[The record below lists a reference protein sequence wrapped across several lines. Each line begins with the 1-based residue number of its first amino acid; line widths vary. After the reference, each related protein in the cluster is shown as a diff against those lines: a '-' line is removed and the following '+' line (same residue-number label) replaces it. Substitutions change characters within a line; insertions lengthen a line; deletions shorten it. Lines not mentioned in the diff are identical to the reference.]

1 MSKTPNF
8 DAKIKAILDATT
20 PGERT
25 CELLGESWELTD
37 EELAWC
43 RHFNVP
49 PSKRSQL
56 TRWKTLAY
64 YTTGFQF
71 WWNKHAE
78 TGKPILTFHH
88 PGSGVRVLPDQE
100 WLSKDFSEIVMD
112 YHPDRSFFEQMR
124 ELQLRIPCRSAYNTV
139 EPENSIALVSIS
151 DKNSYFVLACK
162 SISCFYSTVLTD
174 GEDTSEA
181 VNSSNI
187 TSCHNVM
194 HCQRMFR
201 CQYVRE
207 SMDCLD
213 SAFLFDCRNCK
224 NCFGATNKRNR
235 EYIFFNEQLSKDA
248 YEKRMEEIDLGK
260 RSVVETYSQKFD
272 ELLGGDTVWPEGFIE
287 KCGDSTGEYLAG
299 ATNCHNCYYSEKNAK
314 DCFWAAWPIS
324 NCERCVFT
332 LGMWSG
338 STDIY
343 HSMTQPMC
351 SGMKFSWRCNQCQD
365 CEYCMMCQ
373 NCTNCF
379 GCIGLNRKEF
389 CIFNKQYSEEAY
401 WKKLDEV
408 KCHLLDRGEYGEFFP
423 VLMSTAYSPECGA
436 VEYCGATENDLK
448 AMGGQWFPVDAL
460 GALGEV
466 VDPSTIVKAKDVP
479 DSIDDVGEE
488 WVGRPIYDGASER
501 KFAFL
506 RPEIE
511 HYRKLRVAPPTKHI
525 VRRMNELVQSGQLAA
540 FEMRACSGCGK
551 EIRTSKNVRYPDRK
565 IYCRACYLHYLE
577 QHG

>member
-1 MSKTPNF
+1 MSQTPHF
-8 DAKIKAILDATT
+8 DQKIKTILDNLE
-20 PGERT
+20 PCEQI
-25 CELLGESWELTD
+25 CELTSEKWQVTQKEID
-37 EELAWC
+37 VYKK
-43 RHFNVP
+43 FQVP
-49 PSKRSQL
+49 PLSISPN
-56 TRWKTLAY
+56 TVWKWLAY
-64 YTTGFQF
+64 FDTGYQF
-71 WWNKHAE
+71 WWNKHWE
-78 TGKPILTFHH
+78 TGQPVLTFHH
-88 PGSGVRVLPDQE
+88 PASGVRVLPDVE
-100 WLSKDFSEIVMD
+100 WHAKDFSSITYSYDSSRPFFDQIRE
-112 YHPDRSFFEQMR
+112 FEQR
-124 ELQLRIPCRSAYNTV
+124 VPFLATYNIK
-139 EPENSIALVSIS
+139 EPENSVTLVSFG
-151 DKNSYFVLACK
+151 DRNSYFVNAC
-162 SISCFYSTVLTD
+162 SSVDSFYCVGVTQCEQSSLVFLGD
-174 GEDTSEA
+174 RIIQSHA
-181 VNSSNI
+181 IVNSKGIFHSK
-187 TSCHNVM
+187 
-194 HCQRMFR
+194 
-201 CQYVRE
+201 YVRE
-207 SMDCLD
+207 SFDCMD
-213 SAFLFDCRNCK
+213 SAFLFDFRNCK

-401 WKKLDEV
+401 WKKLEEV

-423 VLMSTAYSPECGA
+423 VLMSTAYSPECVA

-479 DSIDDVGEE
+479 DSI
-488 WVGRPIYDGASER
+488 
-501 KFAFL
+501 
-506 RPEIE
+506 
-511 HYRKLRVAPPTKHI
+511 
-525 VRRMNELVQSGQLAA
+525 
-540 FEMRACSGCGK
+540 
-551 EIRTSKNVRYPDRK
+551 
-565 IYCRACYLHYLE
+565 
-577 QHG
+577 